1 MKHKLFIM
9 MSALLLLLSVTATAQ
24 TQAKITAVINR
35 ADWCPVCKANGEKVM
50 KEVIPVF
57 NESNVQF
64 VINDLTDEA
73 TISSSKVMLTDK
85 KVYDAVMK
93 IKSTG
98 QILLVDMEKGKIVSK
113 ISVAEPAEKII
124 QAIKHSA
131 MSDKM

>member
-1 MKHKLFIM
+1 MKQKLSIM
-9 MSALLLLLSVTATAQ
+9 VSVFLLLFCVTGMAQ
-24 TQAKITAVINR
+24 SKITAVINR

-64 VINDLTDEA
+64 VMNDLTDEA
-73 TISSSKVMLTDK
+73 TIASSKIMLTDK

-98 QILLVDMEKGKIVSK
+98 QILLVDMEKGKLVKK
-113 ISVAEPAEKII
+113 ISVAEPADKII
-124 QAIKHSA
+124 EAIKKSA